1 MASKI
6 PAILDELETRIQSIP
21 GIVSVYRLL
30 DGRPLQ
36 TETDDDLPSAV
47 IRMLSDTLES
57 NIGKNTRI
65 ALNVFIEIFIVA
77 DTVHVDEQLAN
88 WLYKMRVA
96 LNLSEAKPFNG
107 LLRVDTAIE
116 LQAASYVY
124 PDQPGDYAMV
134 RQPLVLRL
142 VENY

>member
-6 PAILDELETRIQSIP
+6 PDILDELETRIRSIP
-21 GIVSVYRLL
+21 GLVSVYRAL

-36 TETDDDLPSAV
+36 TETDDDLPSGV
-47 IRMLSDTLES
+47 IRLLGDTLES

-65 ALNVFIEIFIVA
+65 ALNAFVEIFIVA
-77 DTVHVDEQLAN
+77 DTVDVDAQLAQ

-96 LNLSEAKPFNG
+96 LNLSEVKPFNG
-107 LLRVDTAIE
+107 LLRADAAIE
-116 LQAASYVY
+116 LQPSSYIY
-124 PDQPGDYAMV
+124 PEQPGEYAMV